1 MQGFKFLNTAN
12 FLVLPCSNLK
22 TISQQVAYYQ
32 SNSDKLQ
39 KIILFLKNS
48 TPITISLLIGIFFTE
63 FGQTW

>member
-22 TISQQVAYYQ
+22 TISQQVVYYQ